1 MRTSFLYFS
10 LLVQLFCALPV
21 LCEEYHVYSDLPKM
35 CIIST
40 GEDKAGQAV
49 KAVPFADGCH
59 SVCAAGSPR
68 YRIN

>member
-21 LCEEYHVYSDLPKM
+21 LCKKYHVYSDEPRM

-40 GEDKAGQAV
+40 KEDKAGDVV
-49 KAVPFADGCH
+49 KAVPFANGCPV
-59 SVCAAGSPR
+59 VCSAGSPR
-68 YRIN
+68 YRID